1 MDMESLPEE
10 VVKMI
15 EDPSSWQDTEKIP
28 IITSN
33 DFNSLLKSRM
43 NNKELSLEACNQF
56 RKMLVTGGLI
66 LDFGKLVVIKP
77 QWLADSFKAIISTK
91 NIEDKGI
98 ITSDQI
104 QKRLFNSLKLNISG
118 NDLKNLLEIWE
129 NELSVCI
136 LHPKLKNTFIV
147 PSLLDEEDSTKIN
160 DLWKTELHEQKC
172 IGRIYEIPFLP
183 PGIFEGIYVQMCRIS
198 SAIHFWRN
206 GLLLNLNGG
215 HILMQIFS
223 KESKITIQTT
233 RLFYFTYSY
242 LINLF

>member
-28 IITSN
+28 IITLN

-66 LDFGKLVVIKP
+66 LDFGKLVIIKP

-91 NIEDKGI
+91 NIGDKGI

-104 QKRLFNSLKLNISG
+104 QERLSNSLKLNI
-118 NDLKNLLEIWE
+118 LRK
-129 NELSVCI
+129 
-136 LHPKLKNTFIV
+136 
-147 PSLLDEEDSTKIN
+147 
-160 DLWKTELHEQKC
+160 
-172 IGRIYEIPFLP
+172 
-183 PGIFEGIYVQMCRIS
+183 
-198 SAIHFWRN
+198 
-206 GLLLNLNGG
+206 
-215 HILMQIFS
+215 
-223 KESKITIQTT
+223 
-233 RLFYFTYSY
+233 
-242 LINLF
+242 